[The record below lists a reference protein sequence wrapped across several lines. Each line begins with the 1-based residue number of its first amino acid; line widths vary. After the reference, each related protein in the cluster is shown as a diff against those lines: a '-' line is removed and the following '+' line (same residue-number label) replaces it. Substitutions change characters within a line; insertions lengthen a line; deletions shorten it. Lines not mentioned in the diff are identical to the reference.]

1 MAKLKKLNPNLW
13 HISLPFLD
21 EDDIVGA
28 YLLSGKDELALI
40 DPGPE
45 KSADDLLAGIREA
58 GFQPQD
64 ITHILVTHIHLD
76 HSGAV
81 GTIIRQMP
89 QAQVYVHSIGAPHMI
104 DTSKLV
110 ASASRV
116 YGDQME
122 TLWGKVESVAQ
133 DHVHAIEG
141 GDVLNVA
148 DRRFE
153 VHYTPGHAIHH
164 VVFFDVHSGEL
175 FSGDVAGI
183 HLEGV
188 DYVRPPTPPPDVD
201 IEAWSSS
208 IDLLKKLRPD
218 LLYLAHYGAA
228 KNPTP
233 LLESLRANL
242 LTWGDIVLKAMR
254 ENKSNEEIAAIL
266 QAQTEPELQ
275 RKAKG
280 NPHMLK
286 LYDITSSYQMT
297 TAGIVRYWRKHH
309 PERL

>member
-1 MAKLKKLNPNLW
+1 MRLKRLNPNLW
-13 HISLPFLD
+13 HISLPFLN

-45 KSADDLLAGIREA
+45 KSADELLAGIREA

-122 TLWGKVESVAQ
+122 TLWGKVESVPQ

-201 IEAWSSS
+201 LEAWSSS

-242 LTWGDIVLKAMR
+242 LTWGDIVLRAMR

-280 NPHMLK
+280 NQQTLK

-297 TAGIVRYWRKHH
+297 TEGIVRYWRKHH

>member
-1 MAKLKKLNPNLW
+1 M
-13 HISLPFLD
+13 
-21 EDDIVGA
+21 V
-28 YLLSGKDELALI
+28 
-40 DPGPE
+40 
-45 KSADDLLAGIREA
+45 
-58 GFQPQD
+58 
-64 ITHILVTHIHLD
+64 
-76 HSGAV
+76 
-81 GTIIRQMP
+81 
-89 QAQVYVHSIGAPHMI
+89 

-110 ASASRV
+110 ASASRI
-116 YGDQME
+116 YGDLME
-122 TLWGKVESVAQ
+122 PLWGKVESVPQ
-133 DHVHAIEG
+133 DQVHAIEG

-148 DRRFE
+148 GRRFE
-153 VHYTPGHAIHH
+153 VHYTPGHAVHH

-201 IEAWSSS
+201 LEAWSSS

-218 LLYLAHYGAA
+218 LLYIAHYGPA
-228 KNPTP
+228 KNPQP

-242 LTWGDIVLKAMR
+242 LTWGDIVLRAMR
-254 ENKSNEEIAAIL
+254 ENKSNDEIAAIL

-280 NPHMLK
+280 DEQVLK

-297 TAGIVRYWRKHH
+297 TMGYVRYWRKHH